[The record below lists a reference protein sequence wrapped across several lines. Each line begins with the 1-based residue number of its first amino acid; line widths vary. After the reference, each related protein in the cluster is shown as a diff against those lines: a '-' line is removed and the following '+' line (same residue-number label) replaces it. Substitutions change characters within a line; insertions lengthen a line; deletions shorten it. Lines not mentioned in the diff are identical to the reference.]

1 MAVAVCF
8 CLSEFV
14 NASELRMVV
23 LDQGEMVEFEADSKP
38 SFFDL
43 NPGMELASAQKKS
56 RGSGSARYGTAA
68 PIVPKHAFATH

>member
-23 LDQGEMVEFEADSKP
+23 LCQGEMVEFEADSKP

-56 RGSGSARYGTAA
+56 RPSGSARYDTAA
-68 PIVPKHAFATH
+68 PIRTETCFHR